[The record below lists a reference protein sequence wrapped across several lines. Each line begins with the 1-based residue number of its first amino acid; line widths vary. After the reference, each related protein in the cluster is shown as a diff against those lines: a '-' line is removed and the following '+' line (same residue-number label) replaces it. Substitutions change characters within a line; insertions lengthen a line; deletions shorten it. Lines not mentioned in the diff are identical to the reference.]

1 MRAVDIRL
9 DVESRTEPV
18 KLVFLGDLH
27 LGNAGTDEELVKQVA
42 KRLEEPGTYWVDLGD
57 ACDFINVRDPRFD
70 PTALPGWV
78 EVCDLADLP
87 SAQSRR
93 YADIFKPVMSTC
105 LVRLCGNHEGTI
117 CQKYERDIYTEL
129 NRLVGLPRERALG
142 FGGFVHLRVY
152 RQGSC
157 SWTLTLFLHHGAGG
171 GQLAG
176 AKALRLERL
185 PMAFEADVFAV
196 GHTHTK
202 LVLQKRRV
210 GLNPRGTKLID
221 KPLIMVNVGAFMR
234 AYTAQHDGYAERKM
248 LYPQGLG
255 PVELWIWPDKK
266 DIKVVQ

>member
-1 MRAVDIRL
+1 VL
-9 DVESRTEPV
+9 
-18 KLVFLGDLH
+18 LGDLH
-27 LGNAGTDEELVKQVA
+27 LGNAGTDENLVMQVA
-42 KRLEEPGTYWVDLGD
+42 QRLQEPGTYWIDLGD

-70 PTALPGWV
+70 PTALPDWV

-87 SAQSRR
+87 SAQTRR
-93 YADIFKPVMSTC
+93 YVDIFKPVMSTC

-117 CQKYERDIYTEL
+117 RQKYERDIYTEL

-142 FGGFVHLRVY
+142 YGGFMRLRVY
-152 RQGSC
+152 RQTGH
-157 SWTLTLFLHHGAGG
+157 SWTLTFFLHHGAGG

-185 PMAFEADVFAV
+185 PMAFEADIYAI

-210 GLNPRGTKLID
+210 GLNPRGNKLID

-234 AYTAQHDGYAERKM
+234 AYTAEQDGYAERKM

-255 PVELWIWPDKK
+255 PVEVWIWPDKK
-266 DIKVVQ
+266 ILKVVQ